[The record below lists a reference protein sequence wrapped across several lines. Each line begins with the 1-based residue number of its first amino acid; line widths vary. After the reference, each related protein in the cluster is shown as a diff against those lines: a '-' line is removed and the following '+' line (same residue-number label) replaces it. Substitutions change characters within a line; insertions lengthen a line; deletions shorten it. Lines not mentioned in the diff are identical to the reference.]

1 MAVNVIDLVHP
12 CLTPF
17 LYIVE
22 LVVVLDIAEIM
33 LVRRLYAIINQL
45 FLLFFFFFIIAE
57 GDATEE
63 QKPAETIEHGEKK
76 QDSPGEGGEEKQEEA
91 PEGGEEQKE
100 AIGGE
105 GDEKKSEG

>member
-17 LYIVE
+17 LYIIE

-33 LVRRLYAIINQL
+33 LVGRLYAIINQL
-45 FLLFFFFFIIAE
+45 FYYYFFFIIAE

-63 QKPAETIEHGEKK
+63 QKPAETIEDGEKN